1 MSTSSSVTPF
11 TPDQLTPRR
20 VAMTRSFTVPPKLN
34 ISTRTTP
41 IPEIGAAEGIET
53 LYVHP
58 SASIIKFNTGGS
70 RPSSSS
76 GSPRVRPVD
85 NSGTLSWAYP
95 TESTVAVGPMEIYR
109 VPGSV
114 SFLHSGAL
122 LHAILPRSQCWC
134 VDGVSKFAFRVLPDT
149 YYRIELPGETA
160 EDLELVE
167 ALKLT
172 LKKVLFYER
181 TPCPFARGFT
191 VDLPAE
197 EVKVKKRNSVREGP
211 AKKWKME
218 KTYSWKPEGW
228 EEEEMKRQ
236 MEGKSSRAGED
247 KRTEPSDEEDSRSNR
262 SEEEEEGRLDAI
274 RASPSKLRPTALGA
288 NMRSVTAPSQ
298 VRTQQTIP
306 SRVRSRVQAV
316 ENVDRAEKAEKV
328 RFSAE
333 VQRRTSVRVTRRSTI
348 PVDMPP
354 SPPDSSTGAELQVE
368 DSANDLSEDLED
380 NLNEVDEEAA
390 FSESEPVGNTQPVE
404 SEPVSD
410 TDARSDTDPVEI
422 GNMPSESAV
431 SNKPAISHEDEAQS
445 PPLEPQTDAEQDED
459 FEAEYERHDQET
471 AYQQHAEPSFTE
483 PQHTEITQNEKGQ
496 TTKATS
502 SSTLPAPTRE
512 PTEDPYAAIQAR
524 IQLRRSIGGSTTT
537 FHPTSNPPISKPSS
551 SNASS
556 ISISSQLPNKTK
568 PKPTTLTQRNHSIT
582 AALVNKACAVFLGPP
597 AHLVTMMLRIAARF
611 SSGAFGSN
619 SIFFVESPVGSPR
632 RIPGSFYL
640 EDEEEEEEEDWDEDD
655 FGVPLKSPVRVSAL
669 RERARRHGWEME

>member
-1 MSTSSSVTPF
+1 
-11 TPDQLTPRR
+11 
-20 VAMTRSFTVPPKLN
+20 
-34 ISTRTTP
+34 
-41 IPEIGAAEGIET
+41 
-53 LYVHP
+53 
-58 SASIIKFNTGGS
+58 
-70 RPSSSS
+70 
-76 GSPRVRPVD
+76 
-85 NSGTLSWAYP
+85 
-95 TESTVAVGPMEIYR
+95 MEIYR

-247 KRTEPSDEEDSRSNR
+247 KRSEPSDEEDSRSNR

>member
-1 MSTSSSVTPF
+1 
-11 TPDQLTPRR
+11 
-20 VAMTRSFTVPPKLN
+20 
-34 ISTRTTP
+34 
-41 IPEIGAAEGIET
+41 
-53 LYVHP
+53 
-58 SASIIKFNTGGS
+58 
-70 RPSSSS
+70 
-76 GSPRVRPVD
+76 
-85 NSGTLSWAYP
+85 
-95 TESTVAVGPMEIYR
+95 MEIYR

-134 VDGVSKFAFRVLPDT
+134 VDGVSKFAFRVLPET

-167 ALKLT
+167 ALKVT

-197 EVKVKKRNSVREGP
+197 EIKVKKRNSVREGP
-211 AKKWKME
+211 AKKWRME

-228 EEEEMKRQ
+228 EEEELTRQ
-236 MEGKSSRAGED
+236 LEGKSSRSGGD
-247 KRTEPSDEEDSRSNR
+247 KRSEPSDEDDAASDR
-262 SEEEEEGRLDAI
+262 SEEEEEERLDAS
-274 RASPSKLRPTALGA
+274 RATPSRLRPTALGS
-288 NMRSVTAPSQ
+288 MRSVTAPSQ
-298 VRTQQTIP
+298 VRTQQTIT

-333 VQRRTSVRVTRRSTI
+333 VQRRSSVRVTRLSTI

-354 SPPDSSTGAELQVE
+354 SPPDSSAGAELQVE
-368 DSANDLSEDLED
+368 DSTNDLSEDLED
-380 NLNEVDEEAA
+380 VLNEVDEEVASSENEA
-390 FSESEPVGNTQPVE
+390 VETTKTAESEPISDIDGGSEADSVKIGIVS
-404 SEPVSD
+404 SEP
-410 TDARSDTDPVEI
+410 
-422 GNMPSESAV
+422 
-431 SNKPAISHEDEAQS
+431 PASDEAAILQS
-445 PPLEPQTDAEQDED
+445 NEAQTPSVPLQLDAEQYGDS
-459 FEAEYERHDQET
+459 EAEDTQPNQE
-471 AYQQHAEPSFTE
+471 AASQPSFE
-483 PQHTEITQNEKGQ
+483 PFMPEMQHTETTHNENVQ
-496 TTKATS
+496 VTETTSAS
-502 SSTLPAPTRE
+502 AIPPPARE
-512 PTEDPYAAIQAR
+512 IETTEDPYAAIQAR

-537 FHPTSNPPISKPSS
+537 FHPTSNPPISKSSS

-556 ISISSQLPNKTK
+556 VSIASQRSNK
-568 PKPTTLTQRNHSIT
+568 PKPNNRAQRNHSIT

-619 SIFFVESPVGSPR
+619 SIFFVESPIGSPR

-640 EDEEEEEEEDWDEDD
+640 EDEEEEEEDWDEDD
-655 FGVPLKSPVRVSAL
+655 FGVPLKSPIRVSAL